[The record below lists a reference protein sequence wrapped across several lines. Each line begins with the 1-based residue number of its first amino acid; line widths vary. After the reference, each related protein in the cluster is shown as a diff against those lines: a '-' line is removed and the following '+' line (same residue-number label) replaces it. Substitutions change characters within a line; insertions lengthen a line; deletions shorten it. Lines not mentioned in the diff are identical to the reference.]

1 MLQQPAWP
9 GAAARCAAKQSASK
23 PYANAGEAAS
33 KDKGL
38 MESLSVDIPLDGLG
52 LIGFPAADAISP
64 VYTIWITLVVMYLG
78 EGCAQNGRHP

>member
-1 MLQQPAWP
+1 MPCLIHPSD
-9 GAAARCAAKQSASK
+9 CDVS
-23 PYANAGEAAS
+23 AGEAANS
-33 KDKGL
+33 KEKGL

-78 EGCAQNGRHP
+78 ETDNPS